1 VQVFHE
7 LIIIILT
14 ILCWMRRLWE
24 RKVDQNKV
32 LSKDTIEGSF
42 VNFAPIS
49 LVYNMTWELYS

>member
-1 VQVFHE
+1 
-7 LIIIILT
+7 
-14 ILCWMRRLWE
+14 
-24 RKVDQNKV
+24 VDQNKV